1 MKWTI
6 HFKDSYLVEGA
17 LDWSKVSTTSVERP
31 EAMSCAPSGAT
42 PTVSTTPHGGER
54 TNPHLRGRRSRWVG
68 ISHAE
73 SYARTPL
80 SRAIGGEGVQTKP
93 LPCLYHGIQPQWNW
107 ISPREPEGILW
118 GLSRCKQVH
127 LGSTKLL
134 PNLLHHLGV
143 HLPLT
148 VRTSTWCPLRSGT
161 KCFKAWN
168 TASISRQ
175 LMCHM
180 RWGPSHRN
188 WAERPLMTSGFYNW
202 EKYIYF

>member
-6 HFKDSYLVEGA
+6 HFKDSYLVEGV

-73 SYARTPL
+73 SYTRTPL

-93 LPCLYHGIQPQWNW
+93 LACLYHGIQPQWNW
-107 ISPREPEGILW
+107 MSPREPEGTIVRSFEMQTSPP
-118 GLSRCKQVH
+118 GLDQTSSKSAPSPRC
-127 LGSTKLL
+127 GS
-134 PNLLHHLGV
+134 
-143 HLPLT
+143 
-148 VRTSTWCPLRSGT
+148 SIDCP
-161 KCFKAWN
+161 
-168 TASISRQ
+168 
-175 LMCHM
+175 H
-180 RWGPSHRN
+180 
-188 WAERPLMTSGFYNW
+188 
-202 EKYIYF
+202 